1 VVADPDPARP
11 LRESLDAVVRA
22 LHGPSAQTVEGVFA
36 RWEEAVGVEIAA
48 HATPRALRDGCLA
61 VEVDHPTWA
70 TQLRF
75 LEADLLARLAAVTRP
90 GEVTSIELRVT
101 AERSARGRGSRGS
114 VAPRW

>member
-1 VVADPDPARP
+1 MADPDPARP

-22 LHGPSAQTVEGVFA
+22 LHGPSARTVEGVFA

-48 HATPRALRDGCLA
+48 HATPAALRDGCLVVA
-61 VEVDHPTWA
+61 VDHSTWA

-75 LEADLLARLAAVTRP
+75 LEAELLARLAAVTGP
-90 GEVTSIELRVT
+90 GEVTSIELRVAGEGT
-101 AERSARGRGSRGS
+101 ARRRGSRGS